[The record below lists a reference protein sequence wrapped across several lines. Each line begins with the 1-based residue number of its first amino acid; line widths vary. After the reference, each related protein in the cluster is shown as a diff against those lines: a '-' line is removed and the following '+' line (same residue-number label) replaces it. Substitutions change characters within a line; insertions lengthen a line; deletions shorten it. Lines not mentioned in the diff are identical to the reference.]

1 MKIICKTRV
10 VAEEPPLVEG
20 TEITIRTTADQLTWG
35 AYSIVPVLGIGTV
48 DIDNGDGTVMT
59 LKAGEK
65 YEHTYAAPGVYRVR
79 IPDVIQTLAPSYRN
93 DNVYSTV
100 YAPMILGARSVA
112 TRLTTLAIAGW
123 RNCRNMTDFDMRA
136 CPIDLL
142 NTVFEACAS
151 LKSLDGLPRALTELK
166 AATFRNCVGLRG
178 RVELPQVKLVSA
190 SGMANVAFT
199 GCTNVTE
206 LCFAKENE
214 AAIRACAYYDQAFG
228 AENGCNETF
237 MRSQ

>member
-1 MKIICKTRV
+1 MKLTAKTILLA
-10 VAEEPPLVEG
+10 AEVPPLEEG
-20 TEITIRTTADQLTWG
+20 SEITIRTTSDQLTWG
-35 AYSIVPVLGIGTV
+35 AYSIVPVLGI
-48 DIDNGDGTVMT
+48 DSIEIDNGDGTVTT

-65 YEHTYAAPGVYRVR
+65 YEHTYAAPGVYRVHV
-79 IPDVIQTLAPSYRN
+79 PDQVKTLAPSYRS

-100 YAPMILGARSVA
+100 YAPMILRARSVA
-112 TRLTTLAIAGW
+112 TRLATLAIAGW

-142 NTVFEACAS
+142 NTVFEGCTA

-166 AATFRNCVGLRG
+166 AATFRNCVGLTG
-178 RVELPQVKLVSA
+178 RIELPQVKLVTA

-214 AAIRACAYYDQAFG
+214 AAIRACEYYDQAFG
-228 AENGCNETF
+228 AENAVVKFEL
-237 MRSQ
+237 